1 VPSDLDLR
9 KVRYF
14 LVLAETLN
22 YSRAAQQL
30 HIAQPVLSRQ
40 IRALEDDLKVRLF
53 DRDKRRVELTAAG
66 ESLRLDAG
74 ALITAADAA
83 RRRAVR
89 AARGSGT
96 FTIGFMPGL
105 IVTPAA
111 AALEARHPGLR
122 VEVMRTGWDEQEQ
135 VLRDGRADV
144 SYVRLPVDERGL
156 RLLPLATEPR
166 VAVVARTHRLAG
178 EDGISITELAG
189 EHLVQDPDAVPEWR
203 DIATDIRDRIPRS
216 AQESR
221 YSVEVKLE
229 HVAMGRGVVV
239 LPASVVAF
247 YTRPDVCAVP
257 VTDIGPG
264 RIALAWES
272 SRRSRLIKDFAEL
285 AAAAGSPAAT
295 AGFLTP
301 R

>member
-66 ESLRLDAG
+66 ESLRVDAG
-74 ALITAADAA
+74 ALIAAADAA

-89 AARGSGT
+89 AARAAGT

-156 RLLPLATEPR
+156 RLLPLGSEPR

-178 EDGISITELAG
+178 EDAISITDLAG
-189 EHLVQDPDAVPEWR
+189 EHLVQNPDAVPEWR
-203 DIATDIRDRIPRS
+203 DIAADIRDRIPRS

-285 AAAAGSPAAT
+285 AVAAGSPAAT
-295 AGFLTP
+295 AGVLTP